1 MKSIFIIS
9 NWISAL
15 ILFVPG
21 ITGKDFK
28 PVTISYSFEKG
39 SNVSIDGITNVKDF
53 TCVSVKLFP
62 ESKTMSLS
70 EDSGSTIYFKNAGL
84 NLDIRSLNCGNS
96 GMNRDM
102 KHSLKADQYPDISVK
117 LQNAHFAHGSSF
129 IFSGWTDLEINVSI
143 KLAGVERNALIKVEG
158 KQTGINQYH
167 FIGEYPLLM
176 SDFGIEPP
184 TALFG
189 MIKVRNDVEVKFDLI
204 IVTNII
210 NE

>member
-15 ILFVPG
+15 ILFAPG

-39 SNVSIDGITNVKDF
+39 SKVSIDGITNVKDF
-53 TCVSVKLFP
+53 TCMTVKLFS
-62 ESKTMSLS
+62 ESQTMSLS

-102 KHSLKADQYPDISVK
+102 RHSLKADRFPGILVT
-117 LQNAHFAHGSSF
+117 LQKAQLTSGNSLFFPLGS
-129 IFSGWTDLEINVSI
+129 
-143 KLAGVERNALIKVEG
+143 A
-158 KQTGINQYH
+158 
-167 FIGEYPLLM
+167 
-176 SDFGIEPP
+176 
-184 TALFG
+184 
-189 MIKVRNDVEVKFDLI
+189 
-204 IVTNII
+204 
-210 NE
+210 

>member
-9 NWISAL
+9 NWISAI
-15 ILFVPG
+15 ILFAPRVG
-21 ITGKDFK
+21 GKDFQ
-28 PVTISYSFEKG
+28 PVFLSYSFEKG
-39 SNVSIDGITNVKDF
+39 SKVSIDGITNVKDF
-53 TCVSVKLFP
+53 TCSSGKLLSGRP
-62 ESKTMSLS
+62 TMSFS
-70 EDSGSTIYFKNAGL
+70 KDSGSTINFKDAVFNF
-84 NLDIRSLNCGNS
+84 DVRSLNCGNS

-117 LQNAHFAHGSSF
+117 LQNAQFAHGSSF
-129 IFSGWTDLEINVSI
+129 TFSGWTDLEINVSI

-176 SDFGIEPP
+176 SDFGIKPP